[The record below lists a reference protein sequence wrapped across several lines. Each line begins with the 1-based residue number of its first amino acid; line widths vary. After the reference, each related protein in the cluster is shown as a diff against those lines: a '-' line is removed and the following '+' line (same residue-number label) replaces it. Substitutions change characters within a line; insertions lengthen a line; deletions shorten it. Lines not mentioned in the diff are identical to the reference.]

1 MTNQTEYLKTTLNLN
16 FNEYFKKCIFM
27 ILKLIY
33 TFFKGKKKDDVL
45 YIYAATHALTLIT
58 YLDN

>member
-1 MTNQTEYLKTTLNLN
+1 MSTLKMYLYVTKTNIHGFLRE
-16 FNEYFKKCIFM
+16 KK
-27 ILKLIY
+27 LQ
-33 TFFKGKKKDDVL
+33 DDVL

>member
-1 MTNQTEYLKTTLNLN
+1 
-16 FNEYFKKCIFM
+16 M

-33 TFFKGKKKDDVL
+33 TFFKEKKKDDVL

>member
-1 MTNQTEYLKTTLNLN
+1 M
-16 FNEYFKKCIFM
+16 
-27 ILKLIY
+27 LKLIY
-33 TFFKGKKKDDVL
+33 MFFKGKKKKDDVL